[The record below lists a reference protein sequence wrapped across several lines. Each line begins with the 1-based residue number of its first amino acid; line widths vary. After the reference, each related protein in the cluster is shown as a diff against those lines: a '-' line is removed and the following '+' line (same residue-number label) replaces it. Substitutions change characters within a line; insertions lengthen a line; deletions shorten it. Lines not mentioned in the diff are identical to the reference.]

1 MITVLDKY
9 IAAYRR
15 LPSPRNRARLAW
27 NLCKYV
33 ACIPLLSDD
42 DYKFLKTHEFI

>member
-1 MITVLDKY
+1 MVTVLDKY
-9 IAAYRR
+9 ISAYRR

-33 ACIPLLSDD
+33 ACIRHLSGDD
-42 DYKFLKTHEFI
+42 RAFLETHEFV